1 MALITGKPTSVN
13 LGGVDLSGFVADAGI
28 ELSPWQESVLDI
40 YADGS
45 VTLDLT
51 SFWEPRTFVFRGTWL
66 DLHPDTQAYFRRL
79 FADAKWR
86 RLSRMRAAYR
96 ARRR

>member
-13 LGGVDLSGFVADAGI
+13 LGGVDLSGFVADAGF
-28 ELSPWQESVLDI
+28 ELTQDSELD
-40 YADGS
+40 ACPAATGLTQLPPL
-45 VTLDLT
+45 VFVGTLDALP
-51 SFWEPRTFVFRGTWL
+51 SAVLAWL
-66 DLHPDTQAYFRRL
+66 LWPFEVR
-79 FADAKWR
+79 KR